1 MEMPPTGKPFR
12 LQVVRLYTLAN
23 GQIATERRIY
33 DFTGMLVQI
42 GLLKA
47 KPA

>member
-1 MEMPPTGKPFR
+1 MGLPPSGKRFSLP
-12 LQVVRLYTLAN
+12 VVFMFTFVDGL
-23 GQIATERRIY
+23 IAHERIVY